1 MARGD
6 FFGEQ
11 ALIYNIQRTATV
23 TARGQ
28 VTVLS
33 LNRENLNAALGNS
46 FEMILFRNS
55 LKIAFEKSS
64 VFKTMNAEQTDNI
77 ISRTRVL
84 HFEVGQKVIL
94 AD

>member
-1 MARGD
+1 M
-6 FFGEQ
+6 
-11 ALIYNIQRTATV
+11 